1 MAPYWNDAVHA
12 LKGRRNVIDL
22 RAYGLVAGIELEPRA
37 GAPGAR
43 GYEALVKAFEAGLLI
58 RTTGDTIAMS
68 PPLIIERAQV
78 DRIFE
83 ILTPIID
90 GLA

>member
-1 MAPYWNDAVHA
+1 
-12 LKGRRNVIDL
+12 
-22 RAYGLVAGIELEPRA
+22 
-37 GAPGAR
+37 APGAR
-43 GYEALVKAFEAGLLI
+43 GYEVLVRAFEAGLLV

-83 ILTPIID
+83 VLTPIID
-90 GLA
+90 GLE